1 MCLSTH
7 RASVKKVWERFY
19 VGEKNYPLSK
29 SHCVVKSAVKYH
41 EKKHENPSFV
51 KSDVDFR
58 VLDFTRSN
66 TSTERVCV
74 LNRIP

>member
-19 VGEKNYPLSK
+19 VGDFFYLLSK

-41 EKKHENPSFV
+41 EKYENPSFV

-66 TSTERVCV
+66 MSTERVCV

>member
-41 EKKHENPSFV
+41 EKNMKTQVS
-51 KSDVDFR
+51 
-58 VLDFTRSN
+58 
-66 TSTERVCV
+66 
-74 LNRIP
+74 